1 MKSLP
6 KKIRPSLKPCKSV
19 NMYAMVKAFD
29 RKIALYIEMSRAK
42 FDSFLSNIV

>member
-6 KKIRPSLKPCKSV
+6 KKISPSLKPCKSV
-19 NMYAMVKAFD
+19 NMSAMVKSFH
-29 RKIALYIEMSRAK
+29 RKIDLYMDMSRAK